1 MVGLFCPVI
10 PSGESI
16 TATGCPEQGW
26 MLHTWECSRS
36 AQTGLW
42 ATQSRGRCPCTL
54 QGGGTRWLLKVL
66 SNTNHS
72 VVLWFF
78 FPARSEQSVMPVG
91 QRSSKYKKH
100 CEVTLPIHTK
110 HSEILAMANLVRAAG
125 RGRNSIT
132 LFAVAGYFKHS
143 GKCIDDPG
151 LIIKSIK
158 LKLQAKLCSHFSS
171 FRSVKMNWITQDL
184 HRCNK
189 PGHFGT
195 AVRGYSLQKLNHSP
209 APDGLSLQHSIHPR
223 HSKN

>member
-1 MVGLFCPVI
+1 MTSKGPFQHKSFCGSMILLPCQPIHKV
-10 PSGESI
+10 
-16 TATGCPEQGW
+16 
-26 MLHTWECSRS
+26 
-36 AQTGLW
+36 
-42 ATQSRGRCPCTL
+42 RG
-54 QGGGTRWLLKVL
+54 
-66 SNTNHS
+66 
-72 VVLWFF
+72 
-78 FPARSEQSVMPVG
+78 SVMLVG

-100 CEVTLPIHTK
+100 LVKSHCPSTQN
-110 HSEILAMANLVRAAG
+110 SEILTTANLVKAAG
-125 RGRNSIT
+125 RGRNPIAW
-132 LFAVAGYFKHS
+132 FAVAGYFKHS

-195 AVRGYSLQKLNHSP
+195 AVHGYSLQKLNHSP